1 MTPWQKNELLQMLEV
16 KLYNSYTNKKEVF
29 KPTNPNAVKIYSC
42 GPTVYNFNHIGNFR
56 SYIFTDVLRRSLKLL
71 GYQLD
76 QTMNITDIDDKI
88 INKSIEKG
96 QTVEEFTKDW
106 IQFFFED
113 LETLRIEKLEHY
125 PKATDSV
132 PEMMDLIDKLKEQN
146 LIYEKDGSVYYSI
159 ANFKQYGKLSKID
172 IDGMKTGTRYE
183 TDEYTKDDLRDFVLW
198 KAPKLEGEKFWETR
212 YGKGRPGWHLECSAM
227 IRKIYSSGIDIH
239 TGGIDLLFPHHENE
253 IAQTCGAYPH
263 EHFVNLWM
271 HCEHLLVDNQKMSKS
286 LGNFYT
292 LRDLLTKGYDP
303 KAIRYLLLASHYRNK
318 LNFSLKSIE
327 EAGKAI
333 SKIQNTLDRVL
344 ENLNYDLN
352 LTKENGYSKEH
363 LTEFLEALADDL
375 NTSKAVGTIFE
386 FLKIINTNLDS
397 NSIGKEDLADLLY
410 YFTKI
415 NGLLGILE
423 FSKKEDSLDSEI
435 EDLIQKRKSAKKEK
449 NFALADSI
457 RKDLLDKGIILEDS
471 PTGVKWKRK

>member
-1 MTPWQKNELLQMLEV
+1 MIEV
-16 KLYNSYTNKKEVF
+16 KLYNSYTNKKETF
-29 KPTNPNAVKIYSC
+29 TPENPKEVKIYSC

-56 SYIFTDVLRRSLKLL
+56 SYIFTDVLRRTLKLL
-71 GYQLD
+71 GYGLN
-76 QTMNITDIDDKI
+76 QTMNITDIEDKI
-88 INKSIEKG
+88 ITESIKQG
-96 QTVEEFTKDW
+96 VTVEEFTEKW
-106 IQFFFED
+106 IKIFFED
-113 LETLRIEKLEHY
+113 LQTLNIEKLEHY
-125 PKATDSV
+125 PKATESV
-132 PEMMDLIDKLKEQN
+132 PEMMDLIDKLNEQN
-146 LIYEKDGSVYYSI
+146 LIYQKEGSVYYSI
-159 ANFKQYGKLSKID
+159 AKFKPYGKLSKID
-172 IDGMKTGTRYE
+172 IDGMKSGARYE

-198 KAPKLEGEKFWETR
+198 KSPKVDGEKFWETK

-253 IAQTCGAYPH
+253 IAQSCGAHPN
-263 EHFVNLWM
+263 ENFVKLWM
-271 HCEHLLVDNQKMSKS
+271 HCEHLLVDNLKMSKS

-292 LRDLLTKGYDP
+292 LRDLISKGYDP
-303 KAIRYLLLASHYRNK
+303 KAIRYLLLSSHYRNK

-333 SKIQNTLDRVL
+333 FKIQNTLNRIL
-344 ENLNYDLN
+344 EILNYDLN
-352 LTKENGYSKEH
+352 QINENGYSKEH
-363 LTEFLEALADDL
+363 YDSFLEALADDL

-386 FLKIINTNLDS
+386 FLKTINSSLDS
-397 NSIGKEDLADLLY
+397 KSLDKETIADLLS

-423 FSKKEDSLDSEI
+423 FTKIEESIDLEI
-435 EDLIQKRKSAKKEK
+435 ENLIEQRQTAKKEK

-457 RKDLLDKGIILEDS
+457 RKDLLEKGIILEDS

>member
-1 MTPWQKNELLQMLEV
+1 MIEV
-16 KLYNSYTNKKEVF
+16 KLYNSYTNKKETF
-29 KPTNPNAVKIYSC
+29 TPENPKEVKIYSC

-56 SYIFTDVLRRSLKLL
+56 SYIFTDVLRRTLKLL
-71 GYQLD
+71 GYGLN
-76 QTMNITDIDDKI
+76 QTMNITDIEDKI
-88 INKSIEKG
+88 ITESIKQG
-96 QTVEEFTKDW
+96 VTVEEFTEKW
-106 IQFFFED
+106 IKIFFED
-113 LETLRIEKLEHY
+113 LQTLNIEKLEHY
-125 PKATDSV
+125 PKATESV
-132 PEMMDLIDKLKEQN
+132 PEMMDLIDKLNEQN
-146 LIYEKDGSVYYSI
+146 LIYQKEGSVYYSI
-159 ANFKQYGKLSKID
+159 AKFKPYGKLSKID
-172 IDGMKTGTRYE
+172 IDGMKSGARYE

-198 KAPKLEGEKFWETR
+198 KSPKVDGEKFWETK

-253 IAQTCGAYPH
+253 IAQSCGAHPN
-263 EHFVNLWM
+263 ENFVKLWM
-271 HCEHLLVDNQKMSKS
+271 HCEHLLVDNLKMSKS

-292 LRDLLTKGYDP
+292 LRDLISKGYDP
-303 KAIRYLLLASHYRNK
+303 KAIRYLLLSSHYRNK

-333 SKIQNTLDRVL
+333 FKIQNTLNRIL
-344 ENLNYDLN
+344 EILNYDLN
-352 LTKENGYSKEH
+352 QINENGYSKEH
-363 LTEFLEALADDL
+363 YDSFLEALADDL

-386 FLKIINTNLDS
+386 FLKTINSSLDS
-397 NSIGKEDLADLLY
+397 KSLDKETIADLLS

-423 FSKKEDSLDSEI
+423 FTKIEESIDLEI
-435 EDLIQKRKSAKKEK
+435 ENLIEQRQTAKKEK

-457 RKDLLDKGIILEDS
+457 RKDLLEKGISLEDS

>member
-1 MTPWQKNELLQMLEV
+1 MIEV
-16 KLYNSYTNKKEVF
+16 KLYNSYTNKKETF
-29 KPTNPNAVKIYSC
+29 TPENPKEVKIYSC

-56 SYIFTDVLRRSLKLL
+56 SYIFTDVLRRTLKLL
-71 GYQLD
+71 GYGLN
-76 QTMNITDIDDKI
+76 QTMNITDIEDKI
-88 INKSIEKG
+88 ITESIKQG
-96 QTVEEFTKDW
+96 VTVEEFTEKW
-106 IQFFFED
+106 IKIFFED
-113 LETLRIEKLEHY
+113 LQTLNIEKLEHY
-125 PKATDSV
+125 PKATESV
-132 PEMMDLIDKLKEQN
+132 PEMMDLIDKLNEQN
-146 LIYEKDGSVYYSI
+146 LIYQKEGSVYYSI
-159 ANFKQYGKLSKID
+159 AKFKPYGKLSKID
-172 IDGMKTGTRYE
+172 IDGMKSGARYE

-198 KAPKLEGEKFWETR
+198 KSPKVDGEKFWETK

-253 IAQTCGAYPH
+253 IAQSCGAHPN
-263 EHFVNLWM
+263 ENFVKLWM
-271 HCEHLLVDNQKMSKS
+271 HCEHLLVDNLKMSKS

-292 LRDLLTKGYDP
+292 LRDLISKGYDP
-303 KAIRYLLLASHYRNK
+303 KAIRYLLLSSHYRNK

-333 SKIQNTLDRVL
+333 FKIQNTLNRIL
-344 ENLNYDLN
+344 EILNYDLN
-352 LTKENGYSKEH
+352 QINENGYSKEH
-363 LTEFLEALADDL
+363 YDSFLEALADDL

-386 FLKIINTNLDS
+386 FLKTINSSLDS
-397 NSIGKEDLADLLY
+397 KSLNKETIADLLS

-423 FSKKEDSLDSEI
+423 FTKIEESIDLEI
-435 EDLIQKRKSAKKEK
+435 ENLIEQRQTAKKEK

-457 RKDLLDKGIILEDS
+457 RKDLLEKGIILEDS

>member
-1 MTPWQKNELLQMLEV
+1 MLEV

-198 KAPKLEGEKFWETR
+198 KAPKLEGEKF
-212 YGKGRPGWHLECSAM
+212 CN
-227 IRKIYSSGIDIH
+227 KIYIKY
-239 TGGIDLLFPHHENE
+239 ENK
-253 IAQTCGAYPH
+253 
-263 EHFVNLWM
+263 F
-271 HCEHLLVDNQKMSKS
+271 
-286 LGNFYT
+286 
-292 LRDLLTKGYDP
+292 
-303 KAIRYLLLASHYRNK
+303 SH
-318 LNFSLKSIE
+318 
-327 EAGKAI
+327 
-333 SKIQNTLDRVL
+333 
-344 ENLNYDLN
+344 
-352 LTKENGYSKEH
+352 
-363 LTEFLEALADDL
+363 
-375 NTSKAVGTIFE
+375 
-386 FLKIINTNLDS
+386 
-397 NSIGKEDLADLLY
+397 
-410 YFTKI
+410 
-415 NGLLGILE
+415 
-423 FSKKEDSLDSEI
+423 
-435 EDLIQKRKSAKKEK
+435 
-449 NFALADSI
+449 
-457 RKDLLDKGIILEDS
+457 
-471 PTGVKWKRK
+471 